1 MEWKSLFIGLL
12 IGALIAVPLGMAH
25 SGGFD
30 AAERTGTR
38 WGFGPM
44 GGYGMHSGMMGYGMH
59 GMMDDEMYAQMQNYM
74 ASGNFTEIHEE
85 MESQM
90 EPYMAQYMGGD
101 WAEMHETCEKY
112 MGIEESGE

>member
-25 SGGFD
+25 TGGFET
-30 AAERTGTR
+30 AERTGTR

-44 GGYGMHSGMMGYGMH
+44 GGYMHGGMMGYGMH
-59 GMMDDEMYAQMQNYM
+59 GMMDDEMYEEMEEHM
-74 ASGNFTEIHEE
+74 ASGNFTEMHEE
-85 MESQM
+85 MEPVM
-90 EPYMAQYMGGD
+90 EEYMARYMGDG
-101 WAEMHETCEKY
+101 WQEMHESCEKY

>member
-30 AAERTGTR
+30 VAERTGTR

-44 GGYGMHSGMMGYGMH
+44 GGYMHGGMMGYGMH
-59 GMMDDEMYAQMQNYM
+59 GMMDDEMYE
-74 ASGNFTEIHEE
+74 EIEE
-85 MESQM
+85 H
-90 EPYMAQYMGGD
+90 MAQYMGDG
-101 WAEMHETCEKY
+101 WQEMHESCERY

>member
-1 MEWKSLFIGLL
+1 MEWKSLFIGLI

-30 AAERTGTR
+30 IAEKTGTR

-44 GGYGMHSGMMGYGMH
+44 GGYMHGGMMGYGMH
-59 GMMDDEMYAQMQNYM
+59 GMMDDEMYEQMEDYM

-85 MESQM
+85 ME
-90 EPYMAQYMGGD
+90 PYMNQYMGNN
-101 WAEMHETCEKY
+101 WAEMHEACEKA
-112 MGIEESGE
+112 MGIEDEGDE

>member
-30 AAERTGTR
+30 IAEKTDLR

-44 GGYGMHSGMMGYGMH
+44 GGYGMHGGMMGYGMI
-59 GMMDDEMYAQMQNYM
+59 DDEMYAQMQDYM
-74 ASGNFTEIHEE
+74 VSGNFTEIHEE
-85 MESQM
+85 ME
-90 EPYMAQYMGGD
+90 
-101 WAEMHETCEKY
+101 AEM
-112 MGIEESGE
+112 EEHMVLTGKK